1 MKMLALLVLSFSS
14 VVSSSAWAGTE
25 GAQGRRTYNSPSTEN
40 VIDFQSDQDAGAYC
54 GPLIRFVVPG
64 DALEVAFPGSAGKAS
79 YDPGSEPDY
88 LRLVMPAATMDSN
101 R

>member
-1 MKMLALLVLSFSS
+1 MKLPALLVAFVSS
-14 VVSSSAWAGTE
+14 VVSFSAWAGTE
-25 GAQGRRTYNSPSTEN
+25 AAQGRRTYGSPSTEN

-54 GPLIRFVVPG
+54 GQLMRFVVPG

-79 YDPGSEPDY
+79 YDPASEPDF
-88 LRLVMPAATMDSN
+88 LNLVLPAASMDSS